1 MDTKNFSNLLIKV
14 AGIIIVIVSVKN
26 IPYYI
31 PFYQT
36 LRLPLFVGTV
46 IVPIL
51 LPVLIGVLMF
61 TRPENITNKV
71 VVGDCDNGTNGISSE
86 TFLKFEQI
94 ALSVLGFYLLFQSIS
109 DLVFHTAAFV
119 QAKANL
125 SYDIPQSG
133 NLLIL
138 NPEFIAT
145 IIEFIFAFW
154 LIFKVEG
161 IVAVVNKIRMA
172 GKN

>member
-31 PFYQT
+31 PYYQT
-36 LRLPLFVGTV
+36 MSLSLFMGTV

-51 LPVLIGVLMF
+51 IPVLIGIFMF
-61 TRPENITNKV
+61 TRPERITNKV
-71 VVGDCDNGTNGISSE
+71 LVEDDKVVKDIDNE

-94 ALSVLGFYLLFQSIS
+94 ALSVLGFYLLFQSTS
-109 DLVFHTAAFV
+109 DLVFHMTKLIQV
-119 QAKANL
+119 NVNL
-125 SYDIPQSG
+125 PYGSSQVSNSLIFAPQ
-133 NLLIL
+133 L
-138 NPEFIAT
+138 IAT
-145 IIEFIFAFW
+145 IFEFIFAFW

-161 IVAVVNKIRMA
+161 IVVLVNKIRTA
-172 GKN
+172 GIE